1 MHVSQLFGHLRSL
14 SWCPALLLL
23 YIAAVYLQLLVVDLL
38 FSSCSSRNNSL
49 FCFTMPLRLSLVACR
64 AQFVVHLI
72 ELCRLLMARDMLPVR
87 LFCSCAVHTKAVV
100 FLLSMKLPFDG
111 FPAAA
116 PVNLAPAVLCV
127 VVRLLILR

>member
-1 MHVSQLFGHLRSL
+1 MPSS
-14 SWCPALLLL
+14 ALAVHRRGLL
-23 YIAAVYLQLLVVDLL
+23 AA
-38 FSSCSSRNNSL
+38 FSSRLAVL
-49 FCFTMPLRLSLVACR
+49 FLLQP

-127 VVRLLILR
+127 VFRLLILR